1 MIRHIKMKVST
12 VLDML
17 GTKKGVKQLEQM
29 FETPAEDV
37 FLECER
43 LTAKG
48 KIYLDTEGC
57 DNSGPFGDCPGHEK
71 PSEKAGI
78 LTNTEGKA

>member
-17 GTKKGVKQLEQM
+17 GTKKGVKQLQDM
-29 FETPAEDV
+29 FERPAEDV
-37 FLECER
+37 YLECER
-43 LTAKG
+43 LTAEG

-57 DNSGPFGDCPGHEK
+57 DNSGVFGDCPGHGK
-71 PSEKAGI
+71 VAQP
-78 LTNTEGKA
+78 TNQPPKEV